1 MKYLMQGY
9 QSSEPDF
16 DHSEPALSQFKDFME
31 EIENIEL
38 KEIPDDIKFSII
50 NSPNR
55 DHSSILVRLEFYN
68 HTPFLYEISTPLFI
82 IDGKRCIDILFENMD
97 RVYYYVYRFFYKN
110 IEEIRRIYYGRD
122 IIPEIR

>member
-16 DHSEPALSQFKDFME
+16 DRSEPALSQFKNFME

-50 NSPNR
+50 NSPSR
-55 DHSSILVRLEFYN
+55 HHSSIILRLEFYN
-68 HTPFLYEISTPLFI
+68 HTPFLYEILTPLFI
-82 IDGKRCIDILFENMD
+82 IDGKRCTDILFENMD
-97 RVYYYVYRFFYKN
+97 KVYYYVYRFFYKN
-110 IEEIRRIYYGRD
+110 IEEIRRKYH
-122 IIPEIR
+122 EV